1 MGPLLIPSSRKAS
14 SLCISCPQVGLD
26 LSWHLPMTGCE
37 LGWRVESKPVAMHL
51 RGSACC
57 RILLRNCAGVQTSIL
72 PPDACLQS
80 ARRLLW
86 CISPS
91 CFLPSSAH
99 GMQVAPLF
107 QRRHAQSLAP
117 LLAEGLLQTSPS
129 SLGGHLSPSAP
140 SPSLSSLGGHLS
152 PSAPSP
158 APSSLGGHPSL
169 GGSAWLTGMLSSS
182 SRRLQSHWCFEATRC
197 PEWTTQGEPSSLDAC
212 HQASSQNT
220 KMSSTTAQRKPPGNG
235 SHEPW
240 RIWGILPARIQWIIG
255 GVKYYQM
262 KYYDA
267 LICSFV

>member
-107 QRRHAQSLAP
+107 QKTPRAVISPFARRRSSSNFSILTWEDISLPQHLLLLYPHSEDIYLPQHLLLLHP
-117 LLAEGLLQTSPS
+117 LLEDIPLLEDLHDWLECFHPL
-129 SLGGHLSPSAP
+129 LGVFNL
-140 SPSLSSLGGHLS
+140 
-152 PSAPSP
+152 
-158 APSSLGGHPSL
+158 
-169 GGSAWLTGMLSSS
+169 
-182 SRRLQSHWCFEATRC
+182 
-197 PEWTTQGEPSSLDAC
+197 
-212 HQASSQNT
+212 
-220 KMSSTTAQRKPPGNG
+220 
-235 SHEPW
+235 
-240 RIWGILPARIQWIIG
+240 I
-255 GVKYYQM
+255 
-262 KYYDA
+262 DA
-267 LICSFV
+267 LKQRAVRNGRRRASRPHWTRVTRHRAKTPRWAPPQRNESRQGTVVTSHGESGESCLPVYNEL